1 MEQTHTWE
9 KHFRYLSDYFAHS
22 LNVTSER
29 RPRAHA
35 HLLKFT
41 QLCVFASSCGWAAVR
56 AAHITLRSHES
67 ADAACG
73 SSRLSDSKK
82 RLSRRIRRSG
92 SGTFHLFSHPVSP
105 TPSVPQARTLA
116 LVVACGARNE
126 QCALAEDPAVTSTSF
141 PWNPNYR
148 NHVLDKLFQILRFSQ
163 RKLHAQTCTT
173 SFECQNDCIP
183 LKQSPKQGRLSW
195 VPAGCWWVSAASQ
208 RLWWGRRGYRVWR
221 RRRRRRRLSQTE
233 VAAFYLDPYDTKPL
247 LLSLFL
253 ND

>member
-1 MEQTHTWE
+1 MSHQ
-9 KHFRYLSDYFAHS
+9 KD
-22 LNVTSER
+22 V
-29 RPRAHA
+29 PVHA

-73 SSRLSDSKK
+73 SSRLCDCKK
-82 RLSRRIRRSG
+82 RLSRRICRSG

-105 TPSVPQARTLA
+105 TPSAPQARALA
-116 LVVACGARNE
+116 LIVACGARNE
-126 QCALAEDPAVTSTSF
+126 QCAPAEDPAVTSTSF
-141 PWNPNYR
+141 LWNPNYR
-148 NHVLDKLFQILRFSQ
+148 NHVLDKLFQILGFSQ
-163 RKLHAQTCTT
+163 WQLYAQTCTT
-173 SFECQNDCIP
+173 SFEVSEWLHTAEAESKARQAVLSSCLEPVLDADGSVPHPRDCD
-183 LKQSPKQGRLSW
+183 
-195 VPAGCWWVSAASQ
+195 
-208 RLWWGRRGYRVWR
+208 WGRRGYREWR
-221 RRRRRRRLSQTE
+221 RRRMQSQTE